1 MFNLCKITY
10 FLLFSFTFYGCIND
24 KSRKNH
30 KWTSKVCDNLYTE
43 TFSTFGQGAFGGD
56 RLSMWLTDSTSF
68 RIYLGVFDEVEGR
81 IEVECKL
88 DTVFVKQFPD
98 ALDANEHLSNPD
110 TRSFDISELM
120 KKKNLNEERYNL
132 D

>member
-1 MFNLCKITY
+1 MYKLCKITY
-10 FLLFSFTFYGCIND
+10 FLLFSFTFHSCIND
-24 KSRKNH
+24 KSREDH
-30 KWTSKVCDNLYTE
+30 KWTAKVCDNLYTE
-43 TFSTFGQGAFGGD
+43 IFTTFGQGALGGD
-56 RLSMWLTDSTSF
+56 RLGMWLTDSTSF
-68 RIYLGVFDEVEGR
+68 TIYLGVFDEVEGR

-110 TRSFDISELM
+110 TRSFLISGLK
-120 KKKNLNEERYNL
+120 KKKNLN